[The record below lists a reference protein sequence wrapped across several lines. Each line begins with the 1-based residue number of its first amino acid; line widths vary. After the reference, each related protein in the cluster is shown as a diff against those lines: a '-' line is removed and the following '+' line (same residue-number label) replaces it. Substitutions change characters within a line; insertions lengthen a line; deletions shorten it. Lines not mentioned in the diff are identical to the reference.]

1 MFYVYVIRNE
11 RKETYIG
18 YTTNLEKRLEH
29 HNSDHE
35 GYTNNGNWEYV
46 YYEAYKDEKD
56 AKERESRLKQHGQT
70 KRRLKERIQRSID
83 S

>member
-11 RKETYIG
+11 KHETYIG
-18 YTTNLEKRLEH
+18 YTTDLQKRLEY
-29 HNSDHE
+29 HNSEHK
-35 GYTNNGNWEYV
+35 GYTKNGSWEYV

-56 AKERESRLKQHGQT
+56 AREREKRLKQHGQT